1 MDTNLIY
8 MPVFRVRQQEVLAMK
23 HFDFGDSMYPL
34 LEIVKEKTRK
44 NDQNTFEEIYSG
56 LINSI
61 TAEKVFVDLP
71 IYINQSGSVQ
81 DEVVRFSFSVINN
94 LEKRVAHLNL
104 FSDIEKVIPVISSY
118 LLKTGEENTIAG
130 QERLLRP
137 KFNSIAFRIYIN
149 SFKEDFEEVKQLA
162 TENDFLIIDLDKLGP
177 FKTPPIKPVVNAL
190 REFNKCKK
198 ILLRSAINPDIE
210 NVKLDHGQVVME
222 ADNSQI
228 DTDIMSTF
236 QVNATGDYAGIK
248 KDNLTAGGTI
258 SPGFLYYDAVENQY
272 YGYKALIKGSVD
284 EFDNT
289 IIPAILASDS
299 TSRMLQSEPPFLS
312 TDNWGYDTLLK
323 ISRKEESGRSQAKF
337 KRIAI
342 EHYLYC
348 MKILIE
354 KGELTQTNLPS

>member
-23 HFDFGDSMYPL
+23 HFNFGDSMYPL

-44 NDQNTFEEIYSG
+44 NDQNSFYEIYSG
-56 LINSI
+56 LINEIS
-61 TAEKVFVDLP
+61 AQKVFVDLP

-81 DEVVRFSFSVINN
+81 DEVVRFSFSVVNN

-104 FSDIEKVIPVISSY
+104 FSALDKVIPVISSY
-118 LLKTGEENTIAG
+118 LLKTGEEDTIAK
-130 QERLLRP
+130 QERILRP
-137 KFNSIAFRIYIN
+137 NFRSIAFRIYIN
-149 SFKEDFEEVKQLA
+149 SFKEDFEEVMQLA
-162 TENDFLIIDLDKLGP
+162 TENDFLIVDLDKLGP
-177 FKTPPIKPVVNAL
+177 FKTPPLKPVVNAL
-190 REFNKCKK
+190 RDFTTCKK
-198 ILLRSAINPDIE
+198 VLLRSAINTEIE

-258 SPGFLYYDAVENQY
+258 SPGFLYYDASDNQY
-272 YGYKALIKGSVD
+272 YGYKAEIKSLD

-289 IIPAILASDS
+289 IVPAILASS
-299 TSRMLQSEPPFLS
+299 ATTRMREAIPPFLS
-312 TDNWGYDTLLK
+312 EDNWGYNTLLR
-323 ISRKEESGRSQAKF
+323 ISRKEESGKSQAKF

-348 MKILIE
+348 MRILIQ
-354 KGELTQTNLPS
+354 KGELTQTNMPS

>member
-81 DEVVRFSFSVINN
+81 DEVVRFSFAVINN

-104 FSDIEKVIPVISSY
+104 FANIEKVIPVISSY
-118 LLKTGEENTIAG
+118 VLKTGQLNTIAD

-137 KFNSIAFRIYIN
+137 QFNSIAFRIYIN
-149 SFKEDFEEVKQLA
+149 SFKEDFEEVINLA
-162 TENDFLIIDLDKLGP
+162 TENDFLIVDLDKLGP
-177 FKTPPIKPVVNAL
+177 FKTPPLKPVINAL
-190 REFNKCKK
+190 KEFTRCKK
-198 ILLRSAINPDIE
+198 ILLRSAINTDIE

-258 SPGFLYYDAVENQY
+258 SPGFLYYDACENQY
-272 YGYKALIKGSVD
+272 YGYKAEVKSLD

-289 IIPAILASDS
+289 IVPAILASS
-299 TSRMLQSEPPFLS
+299 ATARMLEVVPPFLS
-312 TDNWGYDTLLK
+312 EDNWGYTTLLR
-323 ISRKEESGRSQAKF
+323 ISQKEESGKSQAKF

-348 MKILIE
+348 MRILIQ
-354 KGELTQTNLPS
+354 KGELTQTNLPN